1 MGLNEMGAKTAPSTE
16 LSEGKGMN
24 TGYTPYDDDAS
35 AFLETGYSMGETA
48 LGARLHRF
56 GVLEGIELA
65 AVVANDGLLIESM
78 VQAEIDVDAIC
89 AVASNSLAMAES
101 LGREIDKGQ
110 TLQVILEYGEGFVV
124 IEPINRE
131 AMLLLVTSNQ
141 EQLGQ
146 VRFLIALHRD
156 ELLDALEA
164 I

>member
-1 MGLNEMGAKTAPSTE
+1 MS
-16 LSEGKGMN
+16 
-24 TGYTPYDDDAS
+24 
-35 AFLETGYSMGETA
+35 TGYSPYDESAGFAHDAYAASDTP
-48 LGARLHRF
+48 L
-56 GVLEGIELA
+56 GVLLQRFRAVESIDLA

-78 VQAEIDVDAIC
+78 VQAGTDVEAIC

-101 LGREIDKGQ
+101 LGREINKGQ
-110 TLQVILEYGEGFVV
+110 PLQIILEYGQGFVI

-131 AMLLLVTSNQ
+131 AMLLLMTSAL

-146 VRFLIALHRD
+146 VRFLIALHRS